1 MTFPTQL
8 LGFTNQATDQI
19 AYSRITLGAGTTEF
33 TVPDGVFQISGVVI
47 GGGGGGNGSDGT
59 GINTSNGG
67 SGGALCW
74 GTFSVM
80 PGDVLKLDIAAGGVG
95 GNPADA
101 AGGNGFEGGNSGIF
115 LVERNGND
123 YRSAPIEILF
133 AEGGDGGVRTSPGG
147 AGGQGLATNT
157 VTPEEI
163 TIYDSDTGTGGRGG
177 FVPSG
182 AAVGGGGGGC
192 GGYTG
197 NGGNG
202 GNNNLEPTDSA
213 TGSGGGG
220 GGGSQGNGLGFG
232 GGGSGSFGFDEGT
245 QGDAGINDTSGG
257 TGGSFFEDPGLGIR
271 AQKVGETIAVT
282 GPGIT
287 TIAIP
292 PGTQDDDFLLLLSGA
307 DKDSGL
313 PINQPFPVPVGF
325 TTFNQSQNG
334 EYYINYDEYIKGPGV
349 GITEAIASN
358 TPIIY
363 QNRDLNFANSYQY
376 VEDIT
381 SFVEDPPGS
390 GQRCISGLTNSP
402 AIHNLISLRFI
413 PNPAQINWV
422 ATSGDPS
429 INSTPTATSMPD
441 PPSISGI
448 SSGSIAIALGYLANT
463 TINPSGNIAPTGY
476 TAVPDVADNSQA
488 APQTTSCI
496 AAYKQITSTGT
507 ENPGEFLTG
516 TASHARAYTL
526 ELESNGSTIQFV
538 GYGTVTQGDSNF
550 NIGTELRDASGNIF
564 PTNQMQTNDLIVVA
578 TSKDN
583 PSNPRIPEL
592 PSGTD
597 MTSFT
602 VANSVG
608 GATETSFGREGD
620 IRQIANPTDV
630 TPGLAYG
637 IWYSRYS
644 GSDNIVDIDNT
655 TGTAPAASLVMVF
668 RNVDTVGSPFQQTP
682 TFLDTN
688 DIGAGIAGAP
698 NPPQQNMTSGN
709 MSLIIGMIDDQKVS
723 LVDVITAPTD
733 QVDSIDYTMLSQAS
747 YGEQNN
753 GLIIMS
759 AIREDC
765 KDTTNPSSFVAN
777 GSNIWSSQTI
787 VIGGPGSQTGG
798 TSTSAGQYGG
808 GGGGRSQNSNGRG
821 MNGADGAVRLIWGS
835 SRLYPF
841 RGGNTGNFTLI
852 DFVP

>member
-47 GGGGGGNGSDGT
+47 GGGGGGNGSDGDDS
-59 GINTSNGG
+59 NASNGG

-80 PGDVLKLDIAAGGVG
+80 PGDVLKLDIAGGGVG
-95 GNPADA
+95 GNPADGP
-101 AGGNGFEGGNSGIF
+101 GGNGFEGGNSGIF

-163 TIYDSDTGTGGRGG
+163 TIYASDTGTGGRGG

-182 AAVGGGGGGC
+182 TDIGGGGGGC

-202 GNNNLEPTDSA
+202 GDTIEPTDSA

-220 GGGSQGNGLGFG
+220 GGGSQENGLGFG

-381 SFVEDPPGS
+381 SFAEDPPGS
-390 GQRCISGLTNSP
+390 GQRCVSGLTNSP

-429 INSTPTATSMPD
+429 INNPPASSMPD

-463 TINPSGNIAPTGY
+463 TINPSANIAPTGY
-476 TAVPDVADNSQA
+476 TSVPDVADNPAA
-488 APQTTSCI
+488 APETTACV
-496 AAYKQITSTGT
+496 AAFNLSPAAGT
-507 ENPGEFLTG
+507 NNPGAFLTG
-516 TASHARAYTL
+516 TASHSRAYTI
-526 ELESNGSTIQFV
+526 ELDWNSVGSGVQFV
-538 GYGTVTQGDSNF
+538 GYGTVTNGDSTFEVNL
-550 NIGTELRDASGNIF
+550 ELRDINGNLLPANTPNNGDIIF
-564 PTNQMQTNDLIVVA
+564 VA
-578 TSKDN
+578 TSSDQ
-583 PSNPRIPEL
+583 PTPGARRPRYN
-592 PSGTD
+592 GVD
-597 MTSFT
+597 MTILESGSQFD
-602 VANSVG
+602 NRQ
-608 GATETSFGREGD
+608 TSS
-620 IRQIANPTDV
+620 
-630 TPGLAYG
+630 GLAYG
-637 IWYSRYS
+637 VFYATYDGNSS
-644 GSDNIVDIDNT
+644 LSNIDND
-655 TGTAPAASLVMVF
+655 TGFAPAASLVMIF
-668 RNVDTVGSPFQQTP
+668 RNVDTVSPIQQ
-682 TFLDTN
+682 FAVLDTDDLPN
-688 DIGAGIAGAP
+688 KTVGAP
-698 NPPQQNMTSGN
+698 DPPQLTGVTSGN
-709 MSLIIGMIDDQKVS
+709 AILIVGMIDDQKVS

-733 QVDSIDYTMLSQAS
+733 QVDSVDYTMLSQAS

-777 GSNIWSSQTI
+777 GANIWSSQTI

-821 MNGADGAVRLIWGS
+821 MNGADGAIRLIWGS